1 MDDSLIEEVRMRN
14 GGPAH
19 DPALITRLDRALL
32 RMRHTV
38 VRPETTA
45 VPIPA
50 LSRTV
55 DLAKVLAC
63 LAISDLADLDDA
75 GAAGSPVTVKDVA
88 LALSL
93 EHSTA
98 SRLLAEA
105 EAEGLV
111 ERSTDP
117 TDRRRTQ
124 VRLTGTGDAVV
135 QQSSAIRTW
144 AFDAILAGWDTEQLR
159 TFTELVEKFSD
170 TIEERSAAVI
180 HAAMAHFAP
189 PR

>member
-1 MDDSLIEEVRMRN
+1 M
-14 GGPAH
+14 
-19 DPALITRLDRALL
+19 
-32 RMRHTV
+32 
-38 VRPETTA
+38 
-45 VPIPA
+45 
-50 LSRTV
+50 
-55 DLAKVLAC
+55 
-63 LAISDLADLDDA
+63 
-75 GAAGSPVTVKDVA
+75 
-88 LALSL
+88 LSL

-144 AFDAILAGWDTEQLR
+144 AFDAILAEWDTEQLR